1 MFSIYFIFLSIF
13 ISHEIFSSK
22 KSKNLKISENSIP
35 LLRNK
40 ISFQRH
46 TTNSIL
52 YKFTVHKF
60 SEIPAELFTRA
71 CIRGVKK
78 SILCLKLDLKS

>member
-60 SEIPAELFTRA
+60 QKILRNYSLVLVY
-71 CIRGVKK
+71 GVPKNQ
-78 SILCLKLDLKS
+78 SCA